1 MYRIEKIFMN
11 GNFQKSTIIRFFVI
25 DITTSKVI
33 KQFNDYDNAE
43 KFVRKVLSE
52 RYENNSGQN

>member
-1 MYRIEKIFMN
+1 MN

-43 KFVRKVLSE
+43 KFVR
-52 RYENNSGQN
+52 RF